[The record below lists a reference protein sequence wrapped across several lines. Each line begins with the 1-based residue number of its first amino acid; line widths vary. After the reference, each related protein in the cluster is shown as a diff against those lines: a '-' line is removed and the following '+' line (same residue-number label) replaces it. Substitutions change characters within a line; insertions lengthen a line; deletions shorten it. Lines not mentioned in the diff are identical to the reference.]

1 MPKDDTVCSILNRR
15 APEPQVQGSANLNG
29 MLEPGRPLV
38 VRPTQGT
45 GDSAETREE
54 MKSRGRSPFAAPPV
68 FPAALPARKTV
79 EYQPGQ
85 TIISQGD
92 ECNDVHYVDEGVV
105 KLTSV
110 SNRGRGAVL
119 GILGTGDFFGES
131 CMSGQ
136 SVYLTSAVALVRSK
150 VSRIRRKVM
159 HKLVEEDP
167 AISTRFINYLLQ
179 RNLRMEQ
186 NLIDHLFNSS
196 EKRLARTLLLL
207 ARSGDG
213 GKLPPI
219 FEKISQDMLA
229 EMVGTTRSRINFF
242 MNKFRKLG
250 FIHYNGGLKV
260 HESLA
265 RVLED

>member
-1 MPKDDTVCSILNRR
+1 MEQLKRGLVIRR
-15 APEPQVQGSANLNG
+15 LPDKGIGMNPANTARGS
-29 MLEPGRPLV
+29 
-38 VRPTQGT
+38 
-45 GDSAETREE
+45 
-54 MKSRGRSPFAAPPV
+54 MKSRGRDFLDAPP
-68 FPAALPARKTV
+68 FFSAALPARKIM
-79 EYQPGQ
+79 EFRAGE

-92 ECNDVHYVDEGVV
+92 ECTDVHYIDEGVV

-119 GILGTGDFFGES
+119 GILGSGDFFGES
-131 CMSGQ
+131 CISGQ
-136 SVYLTSAVALVRSK
+136 SMYLTSAIALVRSR
-150 VSRIRRKVM
+150 VSIIKRKAMVR
-159 HKLVEEDP
+159 LVEEDP
-167 AISTRFINYLLQ
+167 SVSMRFINYLLL

-213 GKLPPI
+213 GKLPAI
-219 FEKISQDMLA
+219 FDKINQDTLA

-242 MNKFRKLG
+242 MNKFRKQG

-260 HESLA
+260 HGSLA
-265 RVLED
+265 RILEE

>member
-1 MPKDDTVCSILNRR
+1 
-15 APEPQVQGSANLNG
+15 
-29 MLEPGRPLV
+29 
-38 VRPTQGT
+38 
-45 GDSAETREE
+45 
-54 MKSRGRSPFAAPPV
+54 MKSRGRDFLDAPP
-68 FPAALPARKTV
+68 FFSAALPSRKIV
-79 EYQPGQ
+79 EFQAGD

-92 ECNDVHYVDEGVV
+92 ECTDVYYIDEGIV

-119 GILGTGDFFGES
+119 GILGSGDFFGES
-131 CMSGQ
+131 CISGQ
-136 SVYLTSAVALVRSK
+136 SVYLTSAIALVPSK
-150 VSRIRRKVM
+150 VSIIRRKSMVR
-159 HKLVEEDP
+159 LVEEDP
-167 AISTRFINYLLQ
+167 TVSMRFINYLLL

-207 ARSGDG
+207 ARSVDG
-213 GKLPPI
+213 GRLPPI
-219 FEKISQDMLA
+219 FEKISQDTLA

-260 HESLA
+260 HNSLA
-265 RVLED
+265 RILEE